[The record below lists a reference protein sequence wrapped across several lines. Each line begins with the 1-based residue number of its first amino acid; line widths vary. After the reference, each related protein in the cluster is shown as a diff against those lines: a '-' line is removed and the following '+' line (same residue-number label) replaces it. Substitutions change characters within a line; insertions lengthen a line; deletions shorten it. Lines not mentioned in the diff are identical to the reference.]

1 MRDLRDISEETPLI
15 NLPRDV
21 LGICKSA
28 IFEMSLRRCMRHLKD
43 ASEMHPCRL
52 GRFFLLFT
60 RCFLLVTFYSF
71 FVSTYTLLVTTFSF
85 RFTHYSL
92 LFTCY
97 FLLVTCYYL
106 LVTLYFTFH
115 LSLLTRYLILFTH
128 NFCSIIF
135 TIVKF
140 WKLSDVKNLNIR

>member
-43 ASEMHPCRL
+43 ASEMNPCRL
-52 GRFFLLFT
+52 GHFFLLFT

-71 FVSTYTLLVTTFSF
+71 FVSTYTLLVTTFLF

-97 FLLVTCYYL
+97 LLLFIGYLLLLTCYSL
-106 LVTLYFTFH
+106 LYFSFVTTY
-115 LSLLTRYLILFTH
+115 SLLNTFY
-128 NFCSIIF
+128 S
-135 TIVKF
+135 
-140 WKLSDVKNLNIR
+140 